1 MIRAAMR
8 ACLRCWKLRLFTR
21 SKHGVSAG
29 LMIVGVDICETW
41 ICTTCAKEL
50 PGEGV
55 DWVSE
60 AVELGQ

>member
-1 MIRAAMR
+1 
-8 ACLRCWKLRLFTR
+8 
-21 SKHGVSAG
+21 
-29 LMIVGVDICETW
+29 MIVGVDICETW